1 MKPLIHQKKISK
13 AGYFFIALLSIAI
26 VFLLWSIVTYAGLIK
41 PFFLPTPIVVAKSVA
56 KLFQEFGLLKDI
68 GISVYRILLGF
79 GLSCIVAI
87 PLGIFIGINKK
98 SEAFFDPIL
107 GFTRYIPPSAFL
119 PLFILWFGIGDLE
132 KVLLIFAGITPYLA
146 ILVFDIVVNTKR
158 EFIEVGYT
166 LGAKRKD
173 IIRKI
178 IIPQALPGIWDA
190 MRLMIGAA
198 WTFVVLAEIV
208 ASTSGLGHLIITS
221 QRFLQ
226 TPNVIAAILII
237 GVLGLLTDY
246 FFKISYKIFF
256 PWTEK
261 SSYA

>member
-1 MKPLIHQKKISK
+1 MKLLLNQKKLSK
-13 AGYFFIALLSIAI
+13 AKYFSIAALSVAV
-26 VFLLWSIVTYAGLIK
+26 VFLFWSLATYSGLIK
-41 PFFLPTPIVVAKSVA
+41 PFFLPTPTTIVKSIA

-79 GLSCIVAI
+79 GLSCVVAI
-87 PLGIFIGINKK
+87 PLGIWLGISKR
-98 SEAFFDPIL
+98 SQAFFDPII
-107 GFTRYIPPSAFL
+107 GFTRYIPPSAFV

-146 ILVFDIVVNTKR
+146 ILTFDVVANTNR
-158 EFIEVGYT
+158 EFIEASYT

-173 IIRKI
+173 IICKI

-190 MRLMIGAA
+190 MRLMVGAA

-246 FFKISYKIFF
+246 FFKYTYKIFF

-261 SSYA
+261 SAYA

>member
-1 MKPLIHQKKISK
+1 MKLLIHQKKISK
-13 AGYFFIALLSIAI
+13 ARYFFIAALSII
-26 VFLLWSIVTYAGLIK
+26 VMFLLWSIVTYAGLIK
-41 PFFLPTPIVVAKSVA
+41 PLFLPTPTAIVKSIA

-87 PLGIFIGINKK
+87 PLGICIGINKK
-98 SEAFFDPIL
+98 SEAFFDPII
-107 GFTRYIPPSAFL
+107 GFTRYIPPSAFV
-119 PLFILWFGIGDLE
+119 PLFILWFGIGNLE
-132 KVLLIFAGITPYLA
+132 KVLLIFAGIAPYLA
-146 ILVFDIVVNTKR
+146 ILVFDVVANTNR
-158 EFIEVGYT
+158 EFIEAGYT

-226 TPNVIAAILII
+226 TSNVIAAILII

-246 FFKISYKIFF
+246 FFKFTYKIFF

-261 SSYA
+261 STYA